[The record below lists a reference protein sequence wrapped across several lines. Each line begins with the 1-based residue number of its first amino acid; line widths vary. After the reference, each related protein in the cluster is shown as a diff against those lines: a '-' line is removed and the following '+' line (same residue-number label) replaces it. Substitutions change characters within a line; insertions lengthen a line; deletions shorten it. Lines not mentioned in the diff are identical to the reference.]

1 MSQIKEK
8 SNVQFS
14 QHSALMVLILLVVSS
29 LEKNCKKHGLHLLT
43 SGRWNLTAKQLNKN
57 VVITLHLGNG
67 HDARTYRNTNLS
79 LRATLLPPQEDTMG
93 CAMLP
98 VDL

>member
-1 MSQIKEK
+1 
-8 SNVQFS
+8 
-14 QHSALMVLILLVVSS
+14 MVLIVLVVPL

-43 SGRWNLTAKQLNKN
+43 SGRWNLAAKQLNKN
-57 VVITLHLGNG
+57 VVPILHLGNG

-79 LRATLLPPQEDTMG
+79 LTATLLPPPQDTMG
-93 CAMLP
+93 CAMPP

>member
-1 MSQIKEK
+1 
-8 SNVQFS
+8 
-14 QHSALMVLILLVVSS
+14 MVLIVLVVPS

-43 SGRWNLTAKQLNKN
+43 SGRWNLAAKQLNKN
-57 VVITLHLGNG
+57 VVTILRLGNG
-67 HDARTYRNTNLS
+67 HDARTYHNTNLS
-79 LRATLLPPQEDTMG
+79 LRATVLPPQEATMG

>member
-1 MSQIKEK
+1 
-8 SNVQFS
+8 
-14 QHSALMVLILLVVSS
+14 MVLIVLVVPS

-43 SGRWNLTAKQLNKN
+43 SGRWNLLAAKQLNKN
-57 VVITLHLGNG
+57 VVTILHLGNG